1 MKKIKTICIIGS
13 GYSAYNH
20 YQSFKKLIPGKIYIL
35 TRKKKNN
42 KNLKK
47 FNSKK
52 VKIIEGLQN
61 IPNIIDAFVVA
72 SHWLKND
79 YYFNYFRNE
88 KRPILFEKPI
98 GVFNENFYKSQKYK
112 SNKFLGLNRRCFDTI
127 TFLKKYIKN
136 RSISDININICENIK
151 SFQKRFNVHKKNIFL
166 FSSIHNIDLIV
177 FLFGNPLKI
186 QKINSF
192 IGKIEEIGFFI
203 FYYKNFKIKVTFLN
217 NCSENSTFTI
227 RLKNQESIILTHN
240 TNLKIYSGLNVISK
254 KNNKIYKPILKKNF
268 QENNKFKYGYY
279 QQANLFLKNKLTSSI
294 DNYKITYN
302 VIKKLS

>member
-1 MKKIKTICIIGS
+1 MFR
-13 GYSAYNH
+13 YD
-20 YQSFKKLIPGKIYIL
+20 YI
-35 TRKKKNN
+35 
-42 KNLKK
+42 
-47 FNSKK
+47 F
-52 VKIIEGLQN
+52 
-61 IPNIIDAFVVA
+61 
-72 SHWLKND
+72 
-79 YYFNYFRNE
+79 
-88 KRPILFEKPI
+88 
-98 GVFNENFYKSQKYK
+98 
-112 SNKFLGLNRRCFDTI
+112 
-127 TFLKKYIKN
+127 KKYIKN

-151 SFQKRFNVHKKNIFL
+151 SFQKRFDVHKKNIFL

-254 KNNKIYKPILKKNF
+254 KNNKIYKPILKKI
-268 QENNKFKYGYY
+268 FKKII
-279 QQANLFLKNKLTSSI
+279 NLNMVTISRQIYFLKNKLTSSI
-294 DNYKITYN
+294 DSYKITYN
-302 VIKKLS
+302 IIKKLS